1 MKETRFT
8 RIGFILAAAGSAI
21 GLGNIWRFPYIT
33 GEYGGGAFVLV
44 YLATLALVGIPI
56 LMAEILLGSITQK
69 EPVGAYESLAP
80 TGKKQWRFAGFT
92 LLGAF
97 VILTFYT
104 VVIGWV
110 LAYFFTALAGLP
122 QSTEEAKTLFVNL
135 VTQEADTQIFFHAIA
150 MLLTGWVVYKGIKN
164 GIERVNT
171 VLMPALF
178 LMLLFLFFYAVSLDS
193 FGRAVSFMFAP
204 DFSKLSADAV
214 LVAVGQAFFSL
225 SLGMTV
231 ILTYASFSN
240 DRTRAL
246 PSALTIASLDTLVA
260 LVAGLA
266 MFAFLFDQN
275 MPSAQSV
282 GLAFISMPA
291 VFYQFGGAGQV
302 LALIFFA
309 SLAFAGLTSA
319 ISILEPTVAHL
330 TQRRRWSRA
339 KATWLPLLVAYLL
352 GVVTLLSNVAG
363 FEWLSFGGKNLFDWA
378 DFVTAAIVLPV
389 GGLLL
394 AVFMGY
400 AADRQ
405 RITAH
410 LRHEGLSMRAIAVW
424 FWLLRY
430 LAPVAVVG
438 VIAAK
443 VMGL

>member
-1 MKETRFT
+1 M
-8 RIGFILAAAGSAI
+8 

-56 LMAEILLGSITQK
+56 LMAEILLGRMAQK
-69 EPVGAYESLAP
+69 EPVSAYEALAP
-80 TGKKQWRFAGFT
+80 QGRKKWRFAGLT

-110 LAYFFTALAGLP
+110 IAYFFVAVGGLP
-122 QSTEEAKTLFVNL
+122 AGPEEAKTLFINL
-135 VTQEADTQIFFHAIA
+135 VTQDAATQIFFHAIA
-150 MLLTGWVVYKGIKN
+150 VLLTGWIVFKGIKK

-178 LMLLFLFFYAVSLDS
+178 LMLLFLFFYATSLEA

-204 DFSKLSADAV
+204 DFSKLTADAI

-225 SLGMTV
+225 SVGMTV
-231 ILTYASFSN
+231 ILTYASFAN
-240 DRTRAL
+240 AHTKAF
-246 PSALTIASLDTLVA
+246 PSAITIAGLDTLVA

-266 MFAFLFDQN
+266 MFAFLFEQN

-291 VFYQFGGAGQV
+291 VFYEFGGIGQL
-302 LALIFFA
+302 LALVFFV

-319 ISILEPTVAHL
+319 ISILEPAVAHL
-330 TQRRRWSRA
+330 TQRRGWSRA
-339 KATWLPLLVAYLL
+339 KATWLPLLIAYLL
-352 GVVTLLSNVAG
+352 GLLTLLSNLAG

-378 DFVTAAIVLPV
+378 DFMTAAIILPI

-394 AVFMGY
+394 AIFMGY
-400 AADRQ
+400 VVDRG
-405 RITAH
+405 RITAQ
-410 LRHEGLSMRAIAVW
+410 LRHEGLSLRAIAAW
-424 FWLLRY
+424 FWLIRY